1 MSARASLPT
10 YHPRYWPTW
19 LGVAVMR
26 LISLL
31 PMPVIWTL
39 GSVLGSVVHLFPS
52 KMKQVALVNL
62 RLCFPEL
69 GEGGRRR
76 LMRKHFRMLGVSIL
90 SYGLGWWASPRRL
103 RRLVRFTDRHHYDE
117 AIDAKRSIILFT
129 PHFLALDISGI
140 TLSSERLMITM
151 YRAARDKVL
160 DNMLKKRGR
169 FGAVLFERKSNLK
182 AMIRYL
188 REGRPFYYLPDQ
200 DPGGADA
207 VFVPFFGVPAATVT
221 AFSRIAKMTDAAV
234 IPCYNRILSWGRGFE
249 VRFEAPLAGYPS
261 DDPDQDARRMNEAI
275 EQVVRQYPDQYLWS
289 YRRFKTRPTGEPLVY
304 RQ

>member
-1 MSARASLPT
+1 MSARGTLPI

-19 LGVAVMR
+19 IGVAVMR

-31 PMPVIWTL
+31 PMPVTWTL
-39 GSVLGSVVHLFPS
+39 GNLLGTVVHFFPS
-52 KMKQVALVNL
+52 SMKRVARTNIG
-62 RLCFPEL
+62 LCFPDLDEN
-69 GEGGRRR
+69 GRRR
-76 LMRKHFRMLGVSIL
+76 LTRRHFRMLGVSIL
-90 SYGLGWWASPRRL
+90 SLGLGWWASPSRL
-103 RRLVRFTDRHHYDE
+103 RRLVLFRERHHYDE
-117 AIDAKRSIILFT
+117 AVAAKRSIILFT

-140 TLSSERLMITM
+140 TLSSERPMITM

-160 DNMLKKRGR
+160 DSMLKKRGR
-169 FGAVLFERKSNLK
+169 FGAILFERKSNLK

-221 AFSRIAKMTDAAV
+221 AFSRIAKMTDAVV
-234 IPCYNRILSWGRGFE
+234 IPCYNRILPWGKGFE

-261 DDPDQDARRMNEAI
+261 DDPTQDARRMNDAI
-275 EQVVRQYPDQYLWS
+275 EQVVRQYPEQYLWS
-289 YRRFKTRPTGEPLVY
+289 YRRFKTRPAGEPPVY
-304 RQ
+304 T